1 MKFIDGIIAQAKAN
15 RKRIVL
21 PESTDS
27 RILKA
32 VAEIRKQ
39 GIADIILTG
48 DSEATLEAAA
58 NLSVDL
64 SGVEVVDPLKD
75 SFKDAYAADFCE
87 LRKSKGV
94 TLEQAI
100 EQLKNPVYYAVM
112 MVRAGRANG
121 MVCGAVNSTANT
133 LRPALQIL
141 RTAQGTKL
149 VSTFFVM
156 EVPDCELGNNG
167 TFVFADCGLIEN
179 PDEAALA
186 QIALASAESY
196 RTLLRDEPR
205 VAMLSFSTLGS
216 AKGDMVDKVRRATC
230 LVKEENPELAV
241 EGELQ
246 LDAAIIP
253 SVAALKAPNSQVAG
267 RANVLIF
274 PDLNSGN
281 IGYKLVQR
289 LAKAAAYGP
298 ITQGI
303 AAPVNDLSRGCSAED
318 VVGVVAITAVQA
330 GNR

>member
-1 MKFIDGIIAQAKAN
+1 M
-15 RKRIVL
+15 
-21 PESTDS
+21 
-27 RILKA
+27 
-32 VAEIRKQ
+32 
-39 GIADIILTG
+39 
-48 DSEATLEAAA
+48 
-58 NLSVDL
+58 
-64 SGVEVVDPLKD
+64 EVVDPLKD

-112 MVRAGRANG
+112 MVRAGRADG

-141 RTAQGTKL
+141 RTAPGTKL

-216 AKGDMVDKVRRATC
+216 AKGDMVDKVRQATA

-253 SVAALKAPNSQVAG
+253 SVAALKAPDSQVAG

-303 AAPVNDLSRGCSAED
+303 AAP
-318 VVGVVAITAVQA
+318 
-330 GNR
+330 

>member
-1 MKFIDGIIAQAKAN
+1 MKFIDRIIAQAKTN

-48 DSEATLEAAA
+48 DREATLEAAA

-64 SGVEVVDPLKD
+64 NGVEVVDPLKD

-94 TLEQAI
+94 TLEQAV

-112 MVRAGRANG
+112 MVRAGRADG

-141 RTAQGTKL
+141 RTAPGTKL

-216 AKGDMVDKVRRATC
+216 AKGEMVDKVRRATS
-230 LVKEENPELAV
+230 LVREENSELAV

-253 SVAALKAPNSQVAG
+253 SVAALKAPDSQVAG

-330 GNR
+330 ANR